1 MKAFGHNRDKK
12 KGKRQIVYGLMTN
25 SEGRPI
31 SIQVYPGNRKDHETV
46 EDQIDKLKMRFGIDH
61 FVLAGDRGM
70 LTQGRIEKLKEIGGI
85 HFRNCLKGAIGKK
98 TSRRGGP
105 LS

>member
-1 MKAFGHNRDKK
+1 
-12 KGKRQIVYGLMTN
+12 MTN

-46 EDQIDKLKMRFGIDH
+46 EDQIDKLKIRFGIDH

-85 HFRNCLKGAIGKK
+85 HWVTALRGPSVKK
-98 TSRRGGP
+98 LVEEGD
-105 LS
+105 L